1 MGSTRG
7 KKRTTWRLAAACA
20 LLGLCLASAGSG
32 PAAAGPKAKPAA
44 ERAAGSKAPAR
55 PARNLS
61 GIWEVHLTGSLL
73 GPSLLCRA
81 VPALDYSQR
90 DTVLAARNLEELLY
104 AVVPDSALTWF
115 DAICEPVFDGDA
127 VSGTCRVPLSYAR
140 PCTLVADLTF
150 HGRLTGDR
158 DFAGEGES
166 VVTTGGPGLCPK
178 ASCPGQLRI
187 VARRVADVPPAAS
200 AGR

>member
-1 MGSTRG
+1 MESTRR
-7 KKRTTWRLAAACA
+7 KRTSGRLAAACA
-20 LLGLCLASAGSG
+20 LLALCLAAGGGGSE
-32 PAAAGPKAKPAA
+32 ASEPKAKPGAKPAA
-44 ERAAGSKAPAR
+44 SPKAPAK
-55 PARNLS
+55 PVRNLS
-61 GIWEVHLTGSLL
+61 GIWEVHLTGTLV

-81 VPALDYSQR
+81 VPALDYTQR

-104 AVVPDSALTWF
+104 AVVPDSALVWF
-115 DAICEPVFDGDA
+115 DVVCDPIFDGDA
-127 VSGTCRVPLSYAR
+127 VSGTCRVPLIYAR
-140 PCTLVADLTF
+140 PCTLLADLTF

-158 DFAGEGES
+158 DFAGAGES

-187 VARRVADVPPAAS
+187 VAHRIADVPPADS